1 MENIEEKDKKTIL
14 IVDDEKPI
22 VEILVYNLQKEGYNT
37 LEANDGLTAVEIATT
52 KKPDLILLDIMLPK
66 MDGLTVCKK
75 IRASLNVPILMLTAK
90 DEEIDKILGLE
101 LGADDYIT
109 KPFSVRELMARIK
122 ANLRKSEIKE
132 SPAEANEDKTKK
144 IVVGSLTLD
153 LDKFEAKVDGEVIDL
168 TLREFEVLK
177 KSKSSIVPAFFS
189 DMRSVANL
197 ENFPMRQTYVDVDE
211 VTLESLKYALKDKSK
226 VYLSANKNSLFELLP
241 DGFQASTGLNVIL
254 GNRSS
259 GKSVTLNK
267 IENYNSNVKYIKQFA
282 LIEKDENN
290 EEQIFSKKVKQKKSG
305 VIEDYLKEFKEVLT
319 DILSI
324 DVKKYENDLVDYLQT
339 WIEYAIDYDKRDSFA
354 KAVLYTSGEI
364 DYLDE
369 SDAIKVIDALI
380 VLLSNNKYHNLIDK
394 YLERDKIIELL
405 KELLI
410 CYDNIRLK
418 NTIAKETNLIV
429 GMIKNKLTLQSNISA
444 PKSFNFKEYYISR
457 KKIKVFNEL
466 FNEIKKPRIVMNEK
480 INKFTVVAETRGFS
494 SATELKNSYG
504 KKISFKAAM
513 DQYDEGYKYILELK
527 NIESIPETDF
537 YRLIVYFDYKIL
549 NEYKLKVSGGER
561 SEFRLLEELNDVSY
575 YDMLLID
582 EPESSFDNMF
592 LNQEV
597 NERIKEISQKIPVF
611 LVTHNNSIGE
621 SIKPDYYMYTKRCL
635 KPDGKIEFKL
645 YGGYPTAKELST
657 VDGDRIDNY
666 SSLINSLEGGESVYN
681 ERCNDYEIL
690 KNR

>member
-1 MENIEEKDKKTIL
+1 MKKIDLHIHTIKTVSDSIKGDEFEYSFDKLKEYVQQRNIDAISITNHNVFDLEQYKDIRDNIGIVVFPGIEIDLENGHIL
-14 IVDDEKPI
+14 I
-22 VEILVYNLQKEGYNT
+22 
-37 LEANDGLTAVEIATT
+37 
-52 KKPDLILLDIMLPK
+52 
-66 MDGLTVCKK
+66 
-75 IRASLNVPILMLTAK
+75 
-90 DEEIDKILGLE
+90 
-101 LGADDYIT
+101 IT
-109 KPFSVRELMARIK
+109 KDSDVIDFYKRCQRVHELIKTQDDTLSFEKFDEIFHEREKYLLIPHYKKNPKLK
-122 ANLRKSEIKE
+122 ADIIQK
-132 SPAEANEDKTKK
+132 
-144 IVVGSLTLD
+144 VGNIY
-153 LDKFEAKVDGEVIDL
+153 AGEVKNQ
-168 TLREFEVLK
+168 REFEVLK
-177 KSKSSIVPAFFS
+177 KSKSPIVPAFFS

-197 ENFPMRQTYVDVDE
+197 KNFPMRQTYVDVDE

-324 DVKKYENDLVDYLQT
+324 DVKKYENDLVDYVQT

-354 KAVLYTSGEI
+354 KAVLYTSGEV
-364 DYLDE
+364 DCLDE
-369 SDAIKVIDALI
+369 GDAIKVIDALI

-410 CYDNIRLK
+410 CYDKIRLK

-429 GMIKNKLTLQSNISA
+429 GMIKNKLTLQSNIIS
-444 PKSFNFKEYYISR
+444 PKSFNFKEYYISK
-457 KKIKVFNEL
+457 KKIEVFNEL

-513 DQYDEGYKYILELK
+513 EQYNEGYKYILELK

-597 NERIKEISQKIPVF
+597 NE
-611 LVTHNNSIGE
+611 
-621 SIKPDYYMYTKRCL
+621 
-635 KPDGKIEFKL
+635 
-645 YGGYPTAKELST
+645 
-657 VDGDRIDNY
+657 
-666 SSLINSLEGGESVYN
+666 
-681 ERCNDYEIL
+681 CN
-690 KNR
+690 

>member
-1 MENIEEKDKKTIL
+1 MKKIDLHIHTIKTVSDSIKGDEFEYSFDKLKEYVQQRNIDAISITNHNVFDLEQYKDIRDNIGIVVFPGIEIDLEN
-14 IVDDEKPI
+14 
-22 VEILVYNLQKEGYNT
+22 GH
-37 LEANDGLTAVEIATT
+37 
-52 KKPDLILLDIMLPK
+52 ILL
-66 MDGLTVCKK
+66 
-75 IRASLNVPILMLTAK
+75 
-90 DEEIDKILGLE
+90 
-101 LGADDYIT
+101 IT
-109 KPFSVRELMARIK
+109 KDSDVIDFYKRCQRVHELIKTQDDTLSFEKFDEIFHEREKYLLIPHYKKNPKLK
-122 ANLRKSEIKE
+122 ADIIQK
-132 SPAEANEDKTKK
+132 
-144 IVVGSLTLD
+144 VGNIY
-153 LDKFEAKVDGEVIDL
+153 VGEVKNQ
-168 TLREFEVLK
+168 REFEVLK
-177 KSKSSIVPAFFS
+177 KSKSPIVPAFFS

-197 ENFPMRQTYVDVDE
+197 KNFPMRQTYVDVDE

-324 DVKKYENDLVDYLQT
+324 DIKKYENDLVDYLQT

-457 KKIKVFNEL
+457 KKIEVFNEL

-513 DQYDEGYKYILELK
+513 DQYNEGYKYILELK

>member
-1 MENIEEKDKKTIL
+1 MKKIDLHIHTIKTVSDSIKGDEFEYSFDKLKEYVQQRNIDAISITNHNVFDLEQYKDIRDNIGIVVFPGIEIDLEN
-14 IVDDEKPI
+14 
-22 VEILVYNLQKEGYNT
+22 GH
-37 LEANDGLTAVEIATT
+37 
-52 KKPDLILLDIMLPK
+52 ILL
-66 MDGLTVCKK
+66 
-75 IRASLNVPILMLTAK
+75 
-90 DEEIDKILGLE
+90 
-101 LGADDYIT
+101 IT
-109 KPFSVRELMARIK
+109 KDSDVIDFYKRCQRVHELIKTQDDTLSFEKFDEIFHEREKYLLIPHYKKNPKLK
-122 ANLRKSEIKE
+122 ADIIQK
-132 SPAEANEDKTKK
+132 
-144 IVVGSLTLD
+144 VGNIY
-153 LDKFEAKVDGEVIDL
+153 VGEVKNQ
-168 TLREFEVLK
+168 REFEVLK
-177 KSKSSIVPAFFS
+177 KSKSPIVPAFFS

-197 ENFPMRQTYVDVDE
+197 KNFPMRQTYVDVDE

-324 DVKKYENDLVDYLQT
+324 DIKKYENDLVDYLQT

-457 KKIKVFNEL
+457 KKIEVFNEL

-513 DQYDEGYKYILELK
+513 DQYNEGYKYILELK

-621 SIKPDYYMYTKRCL
+621 SIKPDYYMCTKRCL

>member
-1 MENIEEKDKKTIL
+1 MKKIDLHIHTIKTVSDSIKGDEFEYSFDKLKEYVQQRNIDAISITNHNVFDLEQYKDIRDNIGIVVFPGIEIDLENGHIL
-14 IVDDEKPI
+14 I
-22 VEILVYNLQKEGYNT
+22 
-37 LEANDGLTAVEIATT
+37 
-52 KKPDLILLDIMLPK
+52 
-66 MDGLTVCKK
+66 
-75 IRASLNVPILMLTAK
+75 
-90 DEEIDKILGLE
+90 
-101 LGADDYIT
+101 IT
-109 KPFSVRELMARIK
+109 KDSDVIDFYKRCQRVHELIKTQDDTLSFEKFDEIFHEREKYLLIPHYKKNPKLK
-122 ANLRKSEIKE
+122 ADIIQK
-132 SPAEANEDKTKK
+132 
-144 IVVGSLTLD
+144 VGNIY
-153 LDKFEAKVDGEVIDL
+153 AGEVKNQ
-168 TLREFEVLK
+168 REFEVLK
-177 KSKSSIVPAFFS
+177 KSKSPIVPAFFS

-197 ENFPMRQTYVDVDE
+197 KNFPMRQTYVDVDE

-324 DVKKYENDLVDYLQT
+324 DVKKYENDLVDYVQT

-354 KAVLYTSGEI
+354 KAVLYTSGEV
-364 DYLDE
+364 DCLDE
-369 SDAIKVIDALI
+369 GDAIKVIDALI

-410 CYDNIRLK
+410 CYDKIRLK

-444 PKSFNFKEYYISR
+444 PKSFNFKEYYISK
-457 KKIKVFNEL
+457 KKIEVFNEL

-513 DQYDEGYKYILELK
+513 EQYNEGYKYILELK

-597 NERIKEISQKIPVF
+597 NE
-611 LVTHNNSIGE
+611 
-621 SIKPDYYMYTKRCL
+621 
-635 KPDGKIEFKL
+635 
-645 YGGYPTAKELST
+645 
-657 VDGDRIDNY
+657 
-666 SSLINSLEGGESVYN
+666 
-681 ERCNDYEIL
+681 CN
-690 KNR
+690 

>member
-1 MENIEEKDKKTIL
+1 MKKIDLHIHTIKTVSDSIKGDEFEYSFDKLKEYVQQRNIDAISITNHNVFDLEQYEDIRDNIGIVVFPGIEIDLENGHIL
-14 IVDDEKPI
+14 I
-22 VEILVYNLQKEGYNT
+22 
-37 LEANDGLTAVEIATT
+37 
-52 KKPDLILLDIMLPK
+52 
-66 MDGLTVCKK
+66 
-75 IRASLNVPILMLTAK
+75 
-90 DEEIDKILGLE
+90 
-101 LGADDYIT
+101 IT
-109 KPFSVRELMARIK
+109 KDSDVIDFYKRCQRVHELIK
-122 ANLRKSEIKE
+122 TQDDTLSFEKFDEIFHE
-132 SPAEANEDKTKK
+132 RDKYLMIPHYKK
-144 IVVGSLTLD
+144 NPKLKADIIQKVGNIY
-153 LDKFEAKVDGEVIDL
+153 VGEVKNQ
-168 TLREFEVLK
+168 REFEVLK
-177 KSKSSIVPAFFS
+177 KSKSPIVPAFFS

-197 ENFPMRQTYVDVDE
+197 KNFPMRQTYVDVDE
-211 VTLESLKYALKDKSK
+211 VTLESLKYAIKDKSK

-324 DVKKYENDLVDYLQT
+324 DVKKYENDLVDYVQT

-354 KAVLYTSGEI
+354 KAVLYTSSEV
-364 DYLDE
+364 DCLDE

-429 GMIKNKLTLQSNISA
+429 GMIKNKLTLQSNVSA

-457 KKIKVFNEL
+457 KKIEVFNEL

-513 DQYDEGYKYILELK
+513 EQYNEGYKYILELK

-597 NERIKEISQKIPVF
+597 NERIKEISQKIPVL

-621 SIKPDYYMYTKRCL
+621 SIKPDYYMYTKRL
-635 KPDGKIEFKL
+635 MLAYK
-645 YGGYPTAKELST
+645 
-657 VDGDRIDNY
+657 
-666 SSLINSLEGGESVYN
+666 
-681 ERCNDYEIL
+681 
-690 KNR
+690 

>member
-1 MENIEEKDKKTIL
+1 MENGHIL
-14 IVDDEKPI
+14 I
-22 VEILVYNLQKEGYNT
+22 
-37 LEANDGLTAVEIATT
+37 
-52 KKPDLILLDIMLPK
+52 
-66 MDGLTVCKK
+66 
-75 IRASLNVPILMLTAK
+75 
-90 DEEIDKILGLE
+90 
-101 LGADDYIT
+101 IT
-109 KPFSVRELMARIK
+109 KDSDVIDFYKRCQRVHELIKTQDDTLSFEKFDEIFHEREKYLLIPHYKKNPKLK
-122 ANLRKSEIKE
+122 ADIIQK
-132 SPAEANEDKTKK
+132 
-144 IVVGSLTLD
+144 VGNIY
-153 LDKFEAKVDGEVIDL
+153 AGEVKNQ
-168 TLREFEVLK
+168 REFEVLK
-177 KSKSSIVPAFFS
+177 KSKSPIVPAFFS

-197 ENFPMRQTYVDVDE
+197 KNFPMRQTYVDVDE

-324 DVKKYENDLVDYLQT
+324 DVKKYENDLVDYVQT

-354 KAVLYTSGEI
+354 KAVLYTSGEV
-364 DYLDE
+364 DCLDE
-369 SDAIKVIDALI
+369 GDAIKVIDALI

-410 CYDNIRLK
+410 CYDKIRLK
-418 NTIAKETNLIV
+418 NTIAKETNLII

-444 PKSFNFKEYYISR
+444 PKSFNFKEYYISK
-457 KKIKVFNEL
+457 KKIEVFNEL

-513 DQYDEGYKYILELK
+513 EQYNEGYKYILELK

-611 LVTHNNSIGE
+611 FGNS
-621 SIKPDYYMYTKRCL
+621 
-635 KPDGKIEFKL
+635 
-645 YGGYPTAKELST
+645 
-657 VDGDRIDNY
+657 
-666 SSLINSLEGGESVYN
+666 
-681 ERCNDYEIL
+681 
-690 KNR
+690 

>member
-1 MENIEEKDKKTIL
+1 MKKIDLHIHTIKTVSDSIKGDEFEYSFDKLKEYVQQRNIDAISITNHNVFDLEQYKDIRDNIGIVVFPGIEIDLENGHIL
-14 IVDDEKPI
+14 I
-22 VEILVYNLQKEGYNT
+22 
-37 LEANDGLTAVEIATT
+37 
-52 KKPDLILLDIMLPK
+52 
-66 MDGLTVCKK
+66 
-75 IRASLNVPILMLTAK
+75 
-90 DEEIDKILGLE
+90 
-101 LGADDYIT
+101 IT
-109 KPFSVRELMARIK
+109 KDSDVIDFYKRCQRVHELIKTQDDTLSFEKFDEIFHEREKYLLIPHYKKNPKLK
-122 ANLRKSEIKE
+122 ADIIQK
-132 SPAEANEDKTKK
+132 
-144 IVVGSLTLD
+144 VGNIY
-153 LDKFEAKVDGEVIDL
+153 AGEVKNQ
-168 TLREFEVLK
+168 REFEVLK
-177 KSKSSIVPAFFS
+177 KSKSPIVPAFFS

-197 ENFPMRQTYVDVDE
+197 KNFPMRQTYVDVDE

-457 KKIKVFNEL
+457 KKIDVFNEL

-513 DQYDEGYKYILELK
+513 DQYNEGYKYMLELK

-575 YDMLLID
+575 YDMLMLAY
-582 EPESSFDNMF
+582 
-592 LNQEV
+592 
-597 NERIKEISQKIPVF
+597 K
-611 LVTHNNSIGE
+611 
-621 SIKPDYYMYTKRCL
+621 
-635 KPDGKIEFKL
+635 
-645 YGGYPTAKELST
+645 
-657 VDGDRIDNY
+657 
-666 SSLINSLEGGESVYN
+666 
-681 ERCNDYEIL
+681 
-690 KNR
+690 

>member
-1 MENIEEKDKKTIL
+1 MKKIDLHIHTIKTVSDSIKGDEFEYSFDKLKEYIQQRNIDAISITNHNVFDLEQYEDIRDNIGIVVFPGIEIDLENGHIL
-14 IVDDEKPI
+14 I
-22 VEILVYNLQKEGYNT
+22 
-37 LEANDGLTAVEIATT
+37 
-52 KKPDLILLDIMLPK
+52 
-66 MDGLTVCKK
+66 
-75 IRASLNVPILMLTAK
+75 
-90 DEEIDKILGLE
+90 
-101 LGADDYIT
+101 IT
-109 KPFSVRELMARIK
+109 KDSDVIDFYKRCQRVHELIK
-122 ANLRKSEIKE
+122 TQDDTLSFEKFDEIFHE
-132 SPAEANEDKTKK
+132 RDKYLMIPHYKK
-144 IVVGSLTLD
+144 NPKLKADIIQKVGNIY
-153 LDKFEAKVDGEVIDL
+153 VGEVKNQ
-168 TLREFEVLK
+168 REFEVLK

-197 ENFPMRQTYVDVDE
+197 KNFSMRQTYVDVDE

-354 KAVLYTSGEI
+354 KAVLYTSGEV
-364 DYLDE
+364 DCLDE

-457 KKIKVFNEL
+457 KKIEVFNEL

-513 DQYDEGYKYILELK
+513 DQYNEGYKYILELK

-575 YDMLLID
+575 YDMLMLAY
-582 EPESSFDNMF
+582 
-592 LNQEV
+592 
-597 NERIKEISQKIPVF
+597 K
-611 LVTHNNSIGE
+611 
-621 SIKPDYYMYTKRCL
+621 
-635 KPDGKIEFKL
+635 
-645 YGGYPTAKELST
+645 
-657 VDGDRIDNY
+657 
-666 SSLINSLEGGESVYN
+666 
-681 ERCNDYEIL
+681 
-690 KNR
+690 